1 MQPKSSQLNTK
12 TTSTSNQSTTLVLV
26 ERFKEQCL
34 RNNKQQTNVNEFP
47 SELNTV
53 IEYFFDLNKD
63 IFKFLSDFDLLKL
76 YVSGG
81 IGLDSFNKKVFNLN
95 QLLNLI

>member
-1 MQPKSSQLNTK
+1 M
-12 TTSTSNQSTTLVLV
+12 LVLV
-26 ERFKEQCL
+26 ECFKDQCL
-34 RNNKQQTNVNEFP
+34 RKNKQQTNVNEFP

-53 IEYFFDLNKD
+53 IEYFFDPNKD

-81 IGLDSFNKKVFNLN
+81 IGLDSFNTEVFNLN
-95 QLLNLI
+95 